1 MKHKSTLALA
11 SISLAIATMV
21 SAQEGD
27 IATEDTQVDD
37 AKQSVPMDV
46 DKIVDG
52 RRAAYWMS
60 ANLFGGMFGIVNSGG
75 DVTGLAGPAR
85 ALAGWANALPDMFP
99 EGSVNAK
106 SNALPTVWSEREEFE
121 QLAAEYAERANTLSE
136 IAATGDKDAFK
147 VQWQTVRQ
155 SCVTCHDKFRRDR
168 RAEAQAKE

>member
-1 MKHKSTLALA
+1 MKHTSTLALA
-11 SISLAIATMV
+11 SLSLAVATMV

-27 IATEDTQVDD
+27 MATEATQADD
-37 AKQSVPMDV
+37 AEQSVPMDI

-75 DVTGLAGPAR
+75 DVTGLVGPAR
-85 ALAGWANALPDMFP
+85 ALSGWAEALPGMFP
-99 EGSVNAK
+99 EGSVNEK
-106 SNALPTVWSEREEFE
+106 SNALPTVWSDREEFE
-121 QLAAEYAERANTLSE
+121 QLAAEYAVRAKTLSE

-155 SCVTCHDKFRRDR
+155 ACVTCHDKFRRDR
-168 RAEAQAKE
+168 RAEAQAEN